1 MSRNL
6 SNKWGWRE
14 GWEKQPLDERE
25 QHVRRPWGEKLLV
38 IFEEPDT
45 ISEKYKGLLLG
56 LYACLLLFSLGED
69 TGQQPQSSGEK
80 GPLERESMSKSFEDD
95 LDPDP
100 RIRPG
105 KELLQLQ
112 WNQWNGPRKRPLT
125 PGLNKAGPQSS
136 PCQQVLIKISSYP
149 LSPHH
154 CLC

>member
-1 MSRNL
+1 M
-6 SNKWGWRE
+6 
-14 GWEKQPLDERE
+14 
-25 QHVRRPWGEKLLV
+25 RRPWGEKLLV

-45 ISEKYKGLLLG
+45 IGEKYKGLLLG
-56 LYACLLLFSLGED
+56 LYACLLLFSLGR

-80 GPLERESMSKSFEDD
+80 GPLEGESMSKSFEAD
-95 LDPDP
+95 LDPGS

-112 WNQWNGPRKRPLT
+112 WNQRYGPRKRALT

-136 PCQQVLIKISSYP
+136 PHQQVLIKISSYL